1 MGINSIKDF
10 ESKYS
15 KSIAKYIVKMY
26 FSEGSDIEE
35 FITDIKDFVALL
47 SHKNSNTYLV
57 FPEPKDISKFI
68 DYIKDYNIICT
79 NGYISGI
86 EGKTCEHVLSYFDGV
101 RDGSNVICVFDSSPE
116 ADVTFECVSSYLARE
131 RNCKVIRMPFGVS
144 AFSPSKTDEYTFQVT
159 LSEILKKV

>member
-1 MGINSIKDF
+1 MSISSIKDF

-26 FSEGSDIEE
+26 FSEDYDVEE
-35 FITDIKDFVALL
+35 FITDVQDFVTLL
-47 SHKNSNTYLV
+47 SSKSSKTYLV
-57 FPEPKDISKFI
+57 FPDPKDISKFI

-79 NGYISGI
+79 NGYVSGI
-86 EGKTCEHVLSYFDGV
+86 EGKTCDHILSRFEDV
-101 RDGSNVICVFDSSPE
+101 ADGSTVICVFDGSPE
-116 ADVTFECVSSYLARE
+116 ADVTFECINGHLTYD
-131 RNCKVIRMPFGVS
+131 RNCKVVRMPFGVS